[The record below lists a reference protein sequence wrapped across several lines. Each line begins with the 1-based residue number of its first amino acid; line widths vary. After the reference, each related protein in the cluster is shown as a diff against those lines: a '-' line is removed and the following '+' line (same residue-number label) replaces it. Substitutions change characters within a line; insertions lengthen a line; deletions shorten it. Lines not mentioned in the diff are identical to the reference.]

1 MNYRRTT
8 DSSNFQ
14 LLLIN
19 LMPLD
24 FISQSRIWSSEDLC
38 SKETFAFGENHAVRL
53 RKIPAVD
60 RSSQSQS
67 QSFSLPTCL
76 VRVGPTG
83 PCHWS
88 FGNKW
93 GGACILEYL
102 SIYIN
107 WCAFAVPSS
116 FPRLNPESSTHM
128 SMWSMSG
135 IFGKTKWMK
144 VMMIWMTKWVQ
155 GCMPGSAAPFQSIW
169 AAVYEIHWFW
179 SLLGATSQL
188 DNRTNGKMRNK

>member
-1 MNYRRTT
+1 
-8 DSSNFQ
+8 
-14 LLLIN
+14 
-19 LMPLD
+19 MPLD

-53 RKIPAVD
+53 RKIPPVD

-67 QSFSLPTCL
+67 QSCSYPTCL

-102 SIYIN
+102 CIYSN
-107 WCAFAVPSS
+107 WCSSAVCFQLSQAKS
-116 FPRLNPESSTHM
+116 GKFNPHVHVEYEWNLRQDEMDESDDDLDD
-128 SMWSMSG
+128 
-135 IFGKTKWMK
+135 K
-144 VMMIWMTKWVQ
+144 VSVRVHAW
-155 GCMPGSAAPFQSIW
+155 GCCALPEFLSHCLWNTLI
-169 AAVYEIHWFW
+169 W

-188 DNRTNGKMRNK
+188 DNRTNGKMRNSH